1 MRSALRTGLVPQIE
15 STKAVGLVFLPGAM
29 TGLVLAGVDA
39 GDAVAIQLAIMYL
52 ILGSVATSITVIGLG
67 LDPEALH
74 PRSPAA
80 PTGAGGRMNGGGAT
94 GRVVVVGSLN
104 VDLVARVERLPRSGE
119 TVTGSDLERT
129 PGGKGLNQAVAA
141 ARAGV
146 SVVMVGSVGEDEHG
160 RWLREVAAA
169 EGIDV
174 GPVAA
179 VVAATGTAL
188 ITVGGEGANT
198 IVVSPGANGE
208 TGGEV
213 PAALEALA
221 LGPGD
226 VVLGQAEIPVE
237 AVVAASRA
245 GRAAGATT
253 IVNQAPFRPLGDE
266 LWSLVDV
273 LVVNETELAE
283 LLAAADGGELVVD
296 EDGPVEA
303 AHASAVAAA
312 GGLLAS
318 RPGPGALVVTLGR
331 AGAVVVS
338 ADGSAASVPGRTVVA
353 VDTVGA
359 GDCLAGWL
367 AAGVAEG
374 LAVGPALERA
384 VLASSLAVQRTGA
397 ATAMPHRI
405 EVEQAG

>member
-1 MRSALRTGLVPQIE
+1 M
-15 STKAVGLVFLPGAM
+15 
-29 TGLVLAGVDA
+29 
-39 GDAVAIQLAIMYL
+39 
-52 ILGSVATSITVIGLG
+52 
-67 LDPEALH
+67 
-74 PRSPAA
+74 
-80 PTGAGGRMNGGGAT
+80 

-146 SVVMVGSVGEDEHG
+146 AVVMAGSVGDDEHG

-174 GPVAA
+174 GPVAT
-179 VVAATGTAL
+179 VMAATGTAL

-213 PAALEALA
+213 PGALEALA

-237 AVVAASRA
+237 AVLAASRA

-312 GGLLAS
+312 AGLLTS
-318 RPGPGALVVTLGR
+318 RPGPGSLVVTLGR
-331 AGAVVVS
+331 AGAVVVP
-338 ADGSAASVPGRTVVA
+338 ADGSAACVPGRTVVA